1 MGRDGE
7 GSRTA
12 QGRGGAMMNTASL
25 TASAQTIKKLGQ
37 HHAVKM
43 KMAAK
48 ALVALQITS

>member
-12 QGRGGAMMNTASL
+12 QGRGGAMMNAASL
-25 TASAQTIKKLGQ
+25 TAAARMKGNLGQ